1 MGRRKMGLGQVMRLH
16 LILKMDIHRVSGNFT
31 KKKGRSIRTQRKMR
45 MVMTRDHLITMTIGR
60 LRAFTLRI

>member
-16 LILKMDIHRVSGNFT
+16 LILKMDIHRVSGSCT
-31 KKKGRSIRTQRKMR
+31 KKRGRSIRTPRKMR
-45 MVMTRDHLITMTIGR
+45 MVMTRDLLITMTIGR